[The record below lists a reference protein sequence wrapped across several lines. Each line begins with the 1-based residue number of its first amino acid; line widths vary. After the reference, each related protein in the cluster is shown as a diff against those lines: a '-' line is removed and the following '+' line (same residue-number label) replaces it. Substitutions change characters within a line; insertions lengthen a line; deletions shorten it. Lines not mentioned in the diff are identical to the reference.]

1 MGNLI
6 KLNLRNIKMKVKE
19 HSLKKQLDSLR
30 QDILKKNKIINHLFN
45 DTHREKLAFTE
56 FSTKIH

>member
-45 DTHREKLAFTE
+45 DTRREKLAFTE